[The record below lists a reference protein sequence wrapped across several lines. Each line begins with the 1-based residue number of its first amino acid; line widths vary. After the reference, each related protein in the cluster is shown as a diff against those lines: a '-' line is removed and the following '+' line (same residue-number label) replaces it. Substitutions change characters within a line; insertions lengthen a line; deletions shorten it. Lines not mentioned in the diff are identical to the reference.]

1 MSLHILISAIAPV
14 ILILGLGFA
23 AGKHR
28 SFSAEQTGG
37 LSRLALQ
44 YALPAALFLGMA
56 HFDRHVLL
64 QQGPVV
70 VVMLIG
76 YSVFFLGAY
85 ATLRLFRTNKL
96 EAALLG
102 YTATSTAAPIYGLT
116 VLVPIFGQ
124 AVGTGIVGLAALVT
138 NLAQV
143 SIAIFLLQSAAPN
156 HDSSPSV
163 FATLGRSALNPLV
176 WAPVLGVIFALSG
189 WRLSPLVSTGL
200 GPLAVSAAGVAIFA
214 SGLTLAAF
222 PMKLSSR
229 TVIVGTLVCMV
240 LKPALF
246 FLMAKGSNLTGPMVN
261 ATFVASA
268 MPTSTLSVLL
278 AQQYGAC
285 EAEVAGIM
293 LLTTIGMLVLVPASM
308 ALCAFL

>member
-1 MSLHILISAIAPV
+1 MSLQILISAIAPV

-44 YALPAALFLGMA
+44 YARPAALFLGMA

-102 YTATSTAAPIYGLT
+102 YTTTSTAAPIRGGSTHWQARRGGRT
-116 VLVPIFGQ
+116 VAESTAGNSARFEMFG
-124 AVGTGIVGLAALVT
+124 AVGVG
-138 NLAQV
+138 
-143 SIAIFLLQSAAPN
+143 
-156 HDSSPSV
+156 SPISC
-163 FATLGRSALNPLV
+163 P
-176 WAPVLGVIFALSG
+176 
-189 WRLSPLVSTGL
+189 
-200 GPLAVSAAGVAIFA
+200 
-214 SGLTLAAF
+214 
-222 PMKLSSR
+222 
-229 TVIVGTLVCMV
+229 
-240 LKPALF
+240 
-246 FLMAKGSNLTGPMVN
+246 
-261 ATFVASA
+261 
-268 MPTSTLSVLL
+268 
-278 AQQYGAC
+278 Q
-285 EAEVAGIM
+285 
-293 LLTTIGMLVLVPASM
+293 
-308 ALCAFL
+308 